1 MFAVNNNIYTHTYI
15 YVYIYIYLIAS
26 DAIVF
31 ELIYVGEWKGWK
43 YSQVLGPLT
52 FYLTPGVC

>member
-31 ELIYVGEWKGWK
+31 ELIYVGEWKG
-43 YSQVLGPLT
+43 
-52 FYLTPGVC
+52 